1 MHRVFRSSV
10 SILLGVKFP
19 SLQFVAA
26 EYGPM
31 QREINDVV
39 FGLAGQQGAGTFNWE
54 PTEQGDWNTGHSLFT
69 VAGNTNT
76 ATADLALYDA
86 MKTAYA
92 SRL

>member
-1 MHRVFRSSV
+1 
-10 SILLGVKFP
+10 
-19 SLQFVAA
+19 VAA
-26 EYGPM
+26 EYGPL

-39 FGLAGQQGAGTFNWE
+39 FGLAGKQGLGTFNWE

-69 VAGNTNT
+69 ASGNSNT